1 MTNPF
6 FAMDTGLHGKHATP
20 EGRAALLAELG
31 YAGSDL
37 SGTGGV
43 AEMLKAYD
51 AKGLRLFALY
61 IGVSIDADSKLDEA
75 GLKKAA
81 EALKGRDAWFWVA
94 VSSRKY
100 KCSDPAG
107 DDDAAA
113 VLGKLA
119 DLAAPFGVRVA
130 LYPHTG
136 SWVERVEDA
145 VRVAKKVDRK
155 NIGATFN
162 LCHFLQVD
170 SAKNVEAALKAAAP
184 SLFAVTISGADND
197 AKGWDKLIQTLDR
210 GTFDVTRVLRTLK
223 EAGYTGPIGLQS
235 YGIKGDSQEI
245 LARSMEGW
253 RKLTGRPA
261 SAPAAG
267 KAPAGPV
274 GVVAATSAPAASAP
288 AGAKKIELLAGAD
301 FAAFRPATGDWKI
314 VGEVSLDPKDDKKL
328 AWKDGTGLAV
338 NGSNGRT
345 AHLLTRHEHG
355 DCQAH
360 VEFLVARESNSG
372 VYFQGRY
379 EVQILDSWGVKEPH
393 SGDCGG
399 IYERWKDNKGYDGH
413 APRVN
418 ASKKPGE
425 WQTFD
430 VTFRAPRFDAAGK
443 KIANG
448 CFVKVVHNGVVIH
461 ENAEVTGPTRSAAW
475 EDEKPL
481 GPIMFQGDHGPVAFR
496 NCWIVDLAA
505 AAAAAAAPA
514 GGGK

>member
-1 MTNPF
+1 MMNKWTLFAALAAACACFLMTATALPAADAAAVVPMTNPF

-61 IGVSIDADSKLDEA
+61 IGVSIDPDSKLDEA

-170 SAKNVEAALKAAAP
+170 SPKNLEAALKAAAP

-210 GTFDVTRVLRTLK
+210 GTFNVTPGAADAEGGRIHRAHRLAELR
-223 EAGYTGPIGLQS
+223 YQ
-235 YGIKGDSQEI
+235 
-245 LARSMEGW
+245 R
-253 RKLTGRPA
+253 
-261 SAPAAG
+261 
-267 KAPAGPV
+267 
-274 GVVAATSAPAASAP
+274 
-288 AGAKKIELLAGAD
+288 
-301 FAAFRPATGDWKI
+301 
-314 VGEVSLDPKDDKKL
+314 
-328 AWKDGTGLAV
+328 
-338 NGSNGRT
+338 
-345 AHLLTRHEHG
+345 
-355 DCQAH
+355 
-360 VEFLVARESNSG
+360 
-372 VYFQGRY
+372 
-379 EVQILDSWGVKEPH
+379 
-393 SGDCGG
+393 
-399 IYERWKDNKGYDGH
+399 
-413 APRVN
+413 
-418 ASKKPGE
+418 
-425 WQTFD
+425 
-430 VTFRAPRFDAAGK
+430 
-443 KIANG
+443 
-448 CFVKVVHNGVVIH
+448 
-461 ENAEVTGPTRSAAW
+461 
-475 EDEKPL
+475 
-481 GPIMFQGDHGPVAFR
+481 
-496 NCWIVDLAA
+496 
-505 AAAAAAAPA
+505 
-514 GGGK
+514 